1 MGIVV
6 GLIVTLSCLLG
17 GFVAMGGHLGV
28 LVQPFE
34 YVIILGSSIGTF
46 LVANPTK
53 VVKDTGKAVKEA
65 FANKVPTQND
75 YLKVLALLHQL
86 MREMRSKSRG
96 EVEAHIDEPKESPIF
111 QAYPELMKD
120 ESLVHFIC
128 DYCRLIIIGN
138 ARPHEIEALMEQE
151 ISTIKKHKAKP
162 YSAVSSVA
170 EALPAIGICAAVLGI
185 VKAMGAIDQS
195 PEILGHYIGSALI
208 GTFVGIFSSY
218 AMLSPLATKIKTTR
232 EKQCQPYIIVKQTLI
247 AYMNGALPQIALEHG
262 RKTISAAERPTIDDV
277 ESDSIANIPGS
288 GAGLQ
293 QAA

>member
-34 YVIILGSSIGTF
+34 YVIILGSSSGTF

-96 EVEAHIDEPKESPIF
+96 EVEAHIDEPKE
-111 QAYPELMKD
+111 
-120 ESLVHFIC
+120 
-128 DYCRLIIIGN
+128 
-138 ARPHEIEALMEQE
+138 
-151 ISTIKKHKAKP
+151 
-162 YSAVSSVA
+162 
-170 EALPAIGICAAVLGI
+170 
-185 VKAMGAIDQS
+185 
-195 PEILGHYIGSALI
+195 
-208 GTFVGIFSSY
+208 
-218 AMLSPLATKIKTTR
+218 
-232 EKQCQPYIIVKQTLI
+232 
-247 AYMNGALPQIALEHG
+247 
-262 RKTISAAERPTIDDV
+262 
-277 ESDSIANIPGS
+277 
-288 GAGLQ
+288 
-293 QAA
+293 